1 MTFERRLTDQ
11 ASCSNGIGSVLDQF
25 AKRNR
30 ETIGTAAVELLAAE
44 SAHKGRNILYV
55 YGRIG
60 GLPASR
66 LDVFCEF
73 FRVACTRDA
82 LASEGSTDIGRSA
95 CRAKYRVALLELL
108 VELVNEIK
116 CKRSPPS
123 WCLSLEKRCCGRDDQ
138 CKSKYDQNQRSGLIT
153 GPDATRTRILS
164 VPWITVAS
172 VGGRDSGTTSSP
184 DHAQVDRQFV
194 NLTVPWRRRVMNA
207 CSCLTLILACIVY
220 WQAREISRL
229 AAAPDFPFDPDLLR
243 HVSPIE
249 WKNVILYGEIK
260 IDPSKLKRLC

>member
-60 GLPASR
+60 GLSASR

-82 LASEGSTDIGRSA
+82 LASEGSTGRSA

-116 CKRSPPS
+116 CNPPS

-138 CKSKYDQNQRSGLIT
+138 CKSKYDQNQRSGLIRARRHENT
-153 GPDATRTRILS
+153 NLVSTLDNGSQR
-164 VPWITVAS
+164 
-172 VGGRDSGTTSSP
+172 RDSGTTSSP

-194 NLTVPWRRRVMNA
+194 NLTVPWRRRV
-207 CSCLTLILACIVY
+207 
-220 WQAREISRL
+220 
-229 AAAPDFPFDPDLLR
+229 
-243 HVSPIE
+243 
-249 WKNVILYGEIK
+249 
-260 IDPSKLKRLC
+260 RLC